1 VVPESAA
8 PSAPPSVPPE
18 PVEEATAELYTIASA
33 DVQTPCATQV
43 FPTGTL
49 LVDIVGKETLLT
61 EPLNKVPTAPPP
73 PPVDA
78 PTIPDII
85 FL

>member
-1 VVPESAA
+1 VAEV
-8 PSAPPSVPPE
+8 
-18 PVEEATAELYTIASA
+18 TAELYTIASA
-33 DVQTPCATQV
+33 DVQTPCAIQV

-49 LVDIVGKETLLT
+49 LVDIVGKEALLT
-61 EPLNKVPTAPPP
+61 ELLNKVPPPPPP